1 MKEFASFC
9 HSSVWAVWI
18 ATTLTSGCPTR
29 AITSSFSACL
39 TGAGGGDLRC
49 LGAQG
54 IQQRVQG
61 FPMCSASRL
70 EFLQLSPNSKE
81 VKKSMT
87 LHVVTLLIHR
97 LIRQS
102 RFDSTGQTSL
112 QTPPDDPNDHANAG
126 RAVSGSDGAWLSTC
140 GHGYSGAYVHG
151 PHACHSTYATHASHG
166 LPASRFG
173 ARGGPT
179 CDVGCVHVCFH
190 GANSPCLVINA
201 QL

>member
-1 MKEFASFC
+1 MEILSDDDEDAPPAPSPPASAPASPAPAVETC
-9 HSSVWAVWI
+9 DVWGLKGFNNRAV
-18 ATTLTSGCPTR
+18 LT
-29 AITSSFSACL
+29 
-39 TGAGGGDLRC
+39 
-49 LGAQG
+49 
-54 IQQRVQG
+54 QQAKLP
-61 FPMCSASRL
+61 F
-70 EFLQLSPNSKE
+70 K
-81 VKKSMT
+81 
-87 LHVVTLLIHR
+87 
-97 LIRQS
+97 
-102 RFDSTGQTSL
+102 
-112 QTPPDDPNDHANAG
+112 TPPDDPNDHANAG

-179 CDVGCVHVCFH
+179 CHVGCVHVCFH